1 MCVDYEFEVLA
12 RVRMR
17 EHREAAQRLRN
28 IAHAE
33 KVARGQPG
41 VLAGFSLANLVR
53 LLATRRRVSVDRQ
66 SPVHEDS

>member
-1 MCVDYEFEVLA
+1 MCADYELEVLA

-17 EHREAAQRLRN
+17 QHHEAAQRLRN
-28 IAHAE
+28 IAQAE

-53 LLATRRRVSVDRQ
+53 LFATRRRVSVGRP